1 MNLLLDTHIFLWYI
15 TADKRLPSPMSQAIR
30 DKDNQVYLSVVSIWE
45 CVVKYNLGKLPLP
58 QSPEIYLVRQRQQH
72 QIDSLQLD
80 EASVSQLA
88 HLPDHH
94 RDPFYRMLLCQ
105 VMVHGLTLMT
115 MDHLLEQYKVRQFSA
130 SS

>member
-1 MNLLLDTHIFLWYI
+1 MNLLLDMHIFLWYI
-15 TADKRLPSPMSQAIR
+15 TADKRLPSPMSEAIR

-45 CVVKYNLGKLPLP
+45 CVVKYKLGKLPLP

-94 RDPFYRMLLCQ
+94 RDPFDRMLLCQ
-105 VMVHGLTLMT
+105 AMAHGLTLMT
-115 MDHLLEQYKVRQFSA
+115 MDHLLEQYKVLQFSA